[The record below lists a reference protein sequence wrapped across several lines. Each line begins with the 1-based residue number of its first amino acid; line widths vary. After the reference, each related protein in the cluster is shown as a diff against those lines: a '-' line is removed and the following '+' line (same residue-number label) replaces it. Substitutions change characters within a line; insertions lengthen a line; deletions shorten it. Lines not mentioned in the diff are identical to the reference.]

1 VTEAEWLGTVL
12 TGNTYPEPMLRFLGK
27 ASERKLRLFACAC
40 VRRQWS
46 LVEPIE
52 QQAVAAAERFADGQ
66 ATGKELK
73 EARFNCR
80 RQGYFSSG
88 AAAYKC
94 ASPTATQAARLAQE
108 WAWRELFCHREET
121 GDTDSERTNTEEGA
135 AQAHLLRDIFRPFRP
150 ATISPTWSTPQAVAL
165 AQAAYDQ
172 REMPSGNLDPTR
184 LAVLTDALEDA
195 GCDNPDLLGHLRG
208 PGPHVRGCWV
218 VDLLLGKE

>member
-1 VTEAEWLGTVL
+1 MTEAEWLGTVL

-46 LVEPIE
+46 LVELIE
-52 QQAVAAAERFADGQ
+52 QQAVAVAERFADGQ
-66 ATGKELK
+66 ATGTELK

-80 RQGYFSSG
+80 GQGYFSSG

-108 WAWRELFCHREET
+108 WAWRELFRHREKT
-121 GDTDSERTNTEEGA
+121 GDPDSLRTNTEEGA
-135 AQAHLLRDIFRPFRP
+135 AQTHLLRDIFGNPFCSVTIDSAWKTP
-150 ATISPTWSTPQAVAL
+150 AVVQL
-165 AQAAYDQ
+165 ARSLYEERRFEDV
-172 REMPSGNLDPTR
+172 PV
-184 LAVLTDALEDA
+184 LADALEEA
-195 GCDNPDLLGHLRG
+195 GCQDAAVLGHCRG

-218 VDLLLGKE
+218 LDLILSKE